1 MANLIGPFSLL
12 SSGEALVIITGSIE
26 LPVSSM
32 VTLVGVVFT
41 DLMVNHGLTW
51 QLTVAVAV
59 GRGITFVLSALA
71 MSVVLHRSIYG
82 RMS

>member
-1 MANLIGPFSLL
+1 
-12 SSGEALVIITGSIE
+12 
-26 LPVSSM
+26 
-32 VTLVGVVFT
+32 
-41 DLMVNHGLTW
+41 MVNHGLPW

-59 GRGITFVLSALA
+59 GSRGITFVLSALV